1 MAEKILFRDYLE
13 DQIRHRYSE
22 KGLISD
28 DNEFLFHLF
37 DEDYYYESDKVF
49 LNENLRL
56 LKGDNINYNEY
67 IPKYMYTKT
76 FWKIMSKGLPESLN
90 NIKSIRNKKLET
102 IVKKVSKKGI
112 KLCSV
117 GYGGASTNILFNLYL
132 INNIHK
138 TPLFE
143 ELKIYEPDNWALSN
157 IFRIGKPIL
166 HQAFSRFTNISGNDT
181 IYKIQTLNLEKD
193 LVKNKLEARASYLT
207 EEEALKLE
215 EEGFIFI
222 GAPDFKTRE
231 MLERIGAT
239 FIMTGHAN
247 NSVRLT
253 KNPVLSGGAIIET
266 YGSIDI
272 GVLLMNF
279 WMATFNLLDALANKE
294 IHKLENDTEI
304 FKTDFNTAYTEKEIE
319 IFKKGFTKEL
329 KTED

>member
-1 MAEKILFRDYLE
+1 MAERIYFRDYLM

-28 DNEFLFHLF
+28 DNEFLYNLF
-37 DEDYYYESDKVF
+37 NEDYYYENGKIF
-49 LNENLRL
+49 LNENLKL

-67 IPKYMYTKT
+67 IPSYIYTKT
-76 FWKIMSKGLPESLN
+76 FWKVMSKGLPESLKDIKG
-90 NIKSIRNKKLET
+90 IKSKKLET
-102 IVKKVSKKGI
+102 VVKKVSKKGI

-143 ELKIYEPDNWALSN
+143 ELRIYEPDNWALSN

-181 IYKIQTLNLEKD
+181 IFKIQTLGLEKD
-193 LVKNKLEARASYLT
+193 LVKNRLEAKALYLT
-207 EEEALKLE
+207 EKEALKLKD
-215 EEGFIFI
+215 EGFIFI
-222 GAPDFKTRE
+222 GAPDFRTRKI
-231 MLERIGAT
+231 LEKIGAT

-266 YGSIDI
+266 YGSIDV

-279 WMATFNLLDALANKE
+279 WLATFNLLDALANKE
-294 IHKLENDTEI
+294 IHKLENDTEL
-304 FKTDFNTAYTEKEIE
+304 FKIDFNTAYTEKEIE
-319 IFKKGFTKEL
+319 NFKKGFTKEL